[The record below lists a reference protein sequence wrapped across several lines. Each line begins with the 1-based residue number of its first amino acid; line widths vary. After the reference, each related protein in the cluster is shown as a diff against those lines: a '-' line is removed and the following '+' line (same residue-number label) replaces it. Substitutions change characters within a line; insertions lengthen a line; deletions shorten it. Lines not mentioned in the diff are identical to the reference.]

1 MDRIVEVVRKTNET
15 DIALTL
21 TVGAEKDKKGLFG
34 TTKIGF
40 FDHMLNS
47 FCLHGGFGIELY
59 CKGDLLVDCHHTIED
74 MGIVIGTA
82 LRKIIDIDKAL
93 ARFAH
98 DYVPMDETLAFAAID
113 ISNRPCLV
121 FDAEFK
127 AEKVGEFDTQMTYEF
142 FNALTYNM
150 RATLHLRVLYG
161 RNDHHKIEALFKAAA
176 RAISAA
182 MKIDGGEVLSAKG
195 IL

>member
-1 MDRIVEVVRKTNET
+1 MDRIAKVIRKTNET
-15 DIALTL
+15 NITLTL
-21 TVGAEKDKKGLFG
+21 IVGAEKDKKGLFG
-34 TTKIGF
+34 TTEIEF

-47 FCLHGGFGIELY
+47 FCIHGGFRIDLN

-74 MGIVIGTA
+74 VGIVLGTA
-82 LRKIIDIDKAL
+82 FREIIDADKSV

-98 DYVPMDETLAFAAID
+98 DYVPMDETLAFAAVD

-142 FNALTYNM
+142 FNALTYNLRM
-150 RATLHLRVLYG
+150 TLHLRVLYG

-176 RAISAA
+176 RTLSAA
-182 MKIDGGEVLSAKG
+182 MRIDGREVLSAKG
-195 IL
+195 VL